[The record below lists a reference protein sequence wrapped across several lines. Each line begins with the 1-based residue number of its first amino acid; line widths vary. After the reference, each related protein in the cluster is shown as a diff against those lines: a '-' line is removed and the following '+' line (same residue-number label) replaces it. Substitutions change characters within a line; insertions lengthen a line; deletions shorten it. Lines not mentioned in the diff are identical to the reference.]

1 MERYRLLREF
11 VERLP
16 GIEVVDAPALS
27 REDLLKAHTPE
38 YVDKVFSGSLD
49 KGELRRLGL
58 PWSPQ
63 LVERSRR
70 SCGATLAAARHVL
83 RSGGFTASANLA
95 GGTHHAFADRGE
107 GFCVFNDCVIAARSF
122 PGRRIA
128 FVDCDVHQGDGTASL
143 CAGDPWLWTL
153 SLHGANNYP
162 FHKQQSH
169 LDVELP
175 DGCGDAQYLDALHT
189 GLESVRSFR
198 PELVFYLA
206 GADPYAEDRLGK
218 LRVSR
223 PGLAAR
229 DRAVFDL
236 CKALATPVVIT
247 MAGGYARDIVHTAEI
262 QAETV
267 RIACEYILTQT

>member
-1 MERYRLLREF
+1 MERYSLLREY

-16 GIEVVDAPALS
+16 GIEVVEAPAVT
-27 REDLLKAHTPE
+27 RADLLKAHTPE
-38 YVDKVFSGSLD
+38 YVEKVFSGSLD

-83 RSGGFTASANLA
+83 RLGGFSASANLA

-107 GFCVFNDCVIAARSF
+107 GFCVFNDCVIAARSLSA
-122 PGRRIA
+122 RRIA

-143 CAGDPWLWTL
+143 CAGDSQFWTL

-162 FHKQQSH
+162 FHKQRSH
-169 LDVELP
+169 LDIELP
-175 DGCGDAQYLDALHT
+175 DGCADEQYLQALSA
-189 GLESVRSFR
+189 GLESVRRFR

-206 GADPYAEDRLGK
+206 GADPYEGDRLGK
-218 LRVSR
+218 LRVTR
-223 PGLAAR
+223 QGLAAR

-236 CKALATPVVIT
+236 CKALSTPVVIT
-247 MAGGYARDIVHTAEI
+247 MAGGYAREIVHTAEI